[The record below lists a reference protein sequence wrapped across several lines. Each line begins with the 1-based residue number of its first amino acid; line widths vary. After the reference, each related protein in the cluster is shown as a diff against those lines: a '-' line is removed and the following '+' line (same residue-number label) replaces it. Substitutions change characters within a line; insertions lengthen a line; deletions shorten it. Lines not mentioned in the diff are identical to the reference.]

1 MMQVNFKFSPPSVA
15 VLGKAV
21 HQTSVVLLRGI
32 EVGVYK
38 GLPFM
43 VAASIDRSGVFR
55 GPLLDPAFL
64 LGEGGA
70 GPPVF
75 WHNGRLKMIG
85 KSEDEVDYATLGG
98 AGKLLPGMSR
108 HPSGVREFAYQARL
122 LHPRSYSLRRGFPCS
137 TLSNPVSLF
146 AHRTLAEASNG
157 ADLYRQP

>member
-43 VAASIDRSGVFR
+43 VAASIDRSGVYR

-70 GPPVF
+70 PARPF
-75 WHNGRLKMIG
+75 
-85 KSEDEVDYATLGG
+85 
-98 AGKLLPGMSR
+98 
-108 HPSGVREFAYQARL
+108 SG
-122 LHPRSYSLRRGFPCS
+122 
-137 TLSNPVSLF
+137 TMD
-146 AHRTLAEASNG
+146 ASK
-157 ADLYRQP
+157 